1 MANKKEVKKAKM
13 TKQEILDK
21 CVETV
26 EYSIPFA
33 VGVGAIWGLDVAVYV
48 AAFAAFIIAGLKI
61 AKLFVKD

>member
-1 MANKKEVKKAKM
+1 M

-33 VGVGAIWGLDVAVYV
+33 VGVGAIWGLDVAVWV

-61 AKLFVKD
+61 AKLFVKG